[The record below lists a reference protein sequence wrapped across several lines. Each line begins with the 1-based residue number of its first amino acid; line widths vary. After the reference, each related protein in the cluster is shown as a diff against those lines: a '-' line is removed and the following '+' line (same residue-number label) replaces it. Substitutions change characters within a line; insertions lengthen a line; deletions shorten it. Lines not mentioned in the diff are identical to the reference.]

1 MVEMKIKGVIFD
13 VDGVVVYSEQVHLKT
28 INQVLRPYGIKYT
41 FKEHASK
48 YIGTGAKHILAALL
62 KDRKVK
68 ITPRALATLVSRR
81 RQLFQ
86 KLVKKDGLRAV
97 AGIRNFAQ
105 FVKNENLKV
114 AFASGGHRKNVVASV
129 KAAKL
134 PVKKYVFV
142 TEEEVRRIKPYP
154 DLFLK
159 AAKKLRLKPNQCVVI
174 EDSPAGLVAAKRA
187 GMKVIALLT
196 TTPRR
201 LLAKEKPNLIVPDF
215 RDRRIFSF
223 LATQATSVR

>member
-1 MVEMKIKGVIFD
+1 MKIKGIILD

-41 FKEHASK
+41 FKEHTSK
-48 YIGTGAKHILAALL
+48 YIGTGAKHILGALL
-62 KDRKVK
+62 KDRGIKVK
-68 ITPRALATLVSRR
+68 PRELARLVSRR

-86 KLVKKDGLRAV
+86 KLVKRDGLRAV
-97 AGIRNFAQ
+97 AGVRKFAE
-105 FVKNENLKV
+105 FVKDENLKL
-114 AFASGGHRKNVVASV
+114 AFASGGHRKNVIASV

-134 PVKKYVFV
+134 TVKKYIFV

-159 AAKKLRLKPNQCVVI
+159 AARKLRLKPSQCVVV
-174 EDSPAGLVAAKRA
+174 EDSPAGIVAAKRA

-196 TTPRR
+196 TTPRH
-201 LLAKEKPNLIVPDF
+201 LLAKEKPDLIAPDF
-215 RDRRIFSF
+215 RDRRILNF
-223 LATQATSVR
+223 LKKPL

>member
-1 MVEMKIKGVIFD
+1 MKIKGIILD
-13 VDGVVVYSEQVHLKT
+13 VDGVVVYSEQVHLRT

-62 KDRKVK
+62 KDHKIKVK
-68 ITPRALATLVSRR
+68 PRELARLVSRR

-86 KLVKKDGLRAV
+86 KLVKRDGLRAV

-105 FVKNENLKV
+105 FVRNEKLKI
-114 AFASGGHRKNVVASV
+114 AFASGGHRKNVIASV
-129 KAAKL
+129 RAAKL
-134 PVKKYVFV
+134 PLKKYVFV

-159 AAKKLRLKPNQCVVI
+159 AAKKLRLKPSQCVVV

-196 TTPRR
+196 TTPRK
-201 LLAKEKPNLIVPDF
+201 LIAKEKPDLIVSDF
-215 RDRRIFSF
+215 RDKQILNF
-223 LATQATSVR
+223 LMK

>member
-1 MVEMKIKGVIFD
+1 MKIKGVILD

-48 YIGTGAKHILAALL
+48 YIGTGAKHILSALL
-62 KDRKVK
+62 KDHKIKVK
-68 ITPRALATLVSRR
+68 PSELARIVSRR

-86 KLVKKDGLRAV
+86 KLVKRDGLRAV

-105 FVKNENLKV
+105 FAKNEKLKI
-114 AFASGGHRKNVVASV
+114 AFASGGHRKNVIASV

-134 PVKKYVFV
+134 HLKKYVFV

-159 AAKKLRLKPNQCVVI
+159 AARKLRLKPSQCAVV

-187 GMKVIALLT
+187 EMKVIALLT

-201 LLAKEKPNLIVPDF
+201 LLAKEKPDLIVPDF
-215 RDRRIFSF
+215 RDRRILGF
-223 LATQATSVR
+223 LKA